1 MTQQLTHDNL
11 PTNYKNL
18 TIITLNLN
26 GLFHDK
32 KRENIFLYLQNQPVQ
47 IFLLQETHSTPQAIQ
62 KW

>member
-32 KRENIFLYLQNQPVQ
+32 KRENIFLYLQNQPV
-47 IFLLQETHSTPQAIQ
+47 
-62 KW
+62 